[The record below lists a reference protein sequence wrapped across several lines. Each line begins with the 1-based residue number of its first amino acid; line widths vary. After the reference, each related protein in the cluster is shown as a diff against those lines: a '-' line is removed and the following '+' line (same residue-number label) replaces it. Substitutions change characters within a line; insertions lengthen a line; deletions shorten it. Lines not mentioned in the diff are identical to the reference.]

1 MESSMRLGLLGQGA
15 LRRILQAHLE
25 TLTRVEVTGYER
37 LEEGMPACTLL
48 VSAAD
53 AWNPEEQRAL
63 NAYSLRTGI
72 PWLGVFIE
80 FGRAIL
86 GPYVLPGS
94 PGCANCAE
102 MRRLN
107 AQDDAVAFA
116 GIRERFAASERR
128 ARADVSWLTSFAGQT
143 LANLVAGEI
152 QSSLT
157 APERMQTRN
166 ALVYVDLGTLKVRR
180 HRFLPEP
187 RCPDCGSLPAD
198 AAELAD
204 ISLRSRSKIH
214 PYTYRAQMLREKKQ
228 QLLEQYTDIETGLT
242 QRIVKDAQ
250 HLFANYAI
258 HMNVPGSGR
267 REVGYGRAFAYEQA
281 LVSAIAEALERYAG
295 MRPMGKDTVVRA
307 SRGELGDE
315 ALDPRLLGLPSEE
328 QYSLPGFPYMRY
340 SDDLVC
346 NWVWG
351 YSFLRQRPILVPESY
366 AYYGLH
372 LWGKEATFVYE
383 ISNGCALGGNTEE
396 AILHGMIEIAERDA
410 FLLTWYARLPMPR
423 IDPRSARDP
432 QAGLMIERLRYLTG
446 YNVHAFNVTLEHGI
460 PCFWVMGVDEQQ
472 RQNTPRVVCAAG
484 AHLHPEKALVNA
496 LQELAPII
504 EQTRVRY
511 AAELPRIRE
520 MLADSSKVRQ
530 MQDHSLLY
538 GLPEAFERLAFLYD
552 SPRRQTFEEAFDAF
566 YSATPHTD
574 LLDDLNEIMARYLSG
589 GIDIIVVD
597 QTAPEHAMGGF
608 RCVKVIMP
616 GMLPM
621 TFGHHARRT
630 AGFERLYQLPQKLGY
645 YPRALTDADLNPYPH
660 PFP

>member
-1 MESSMRLGLLGQGA
+1 MESSVRLGLLGQGT
-15 LRRILQAHLE
+15 LRRILQTHLE
-25 TLTRVEVTGYER
+25 TLTTVEVIGYER
-37 LEEGMPACTLL
+37 LEASMSACTLL

-63 NAYSLRTGI
+63 NAYSLRTRI
-72 PWLGVFIE
+72 PWLGVFVE

-86 GPYVLPGS
+86 GPYVLAGC
-94 PGCANCAE
+94 PGCATCAE
-102 MRRLN
+102 MRRTT
-107 AQDDAVAFA
+107 AQDDATVFA
-116 GIRERFAASERR
+116 GIRERLAISERR
-128 ARADVSWLTSFAGQT
+128 ASAEVSWLTAFASQA

-157 APERMQTRN
+157 APESMQTRN

-180 HRFLPEP
+180 HQFLPES
-187 RCPDCGSLPAD
+187 RCPDCGSLPED
-198 AAELAD
+198 AAELAG
-204 ISLRSRSKIH
+204 ISLRSRPKIH
-214 PYTYRAQMLREKKQ
+214 PYTYRAQTLREKKE
-228 QLLEQYTDIETGLT
+228 QLLEQYIDIETGLT
-242 QRIVKDAQ
+242 QRVVKDAQ

-258 HMNVPGSGR
+258 HMNVPGRER

-295 MRPMGKDTVVRA
+295 MRPMGKRTVVRA
-307 SRGELGDE
+307 SRSELGDE

-372 LWGKEATFVYE
+372 LWSKEAAFVYE
-383 ISNGCALGGNTEE
+383 ISNGCALGGSREE

-410 FLLTWYARLPMPR
+410 FLMAWYARLPMPR

-432 QAGLMIERLRYLTG
+432 QAGLMIERLHYLTG
-446 YNVHAFNVTLEHGI
+446 YNVHAFNITLEHGI

-472 RQNTPRVVCAAG
+472 RPDTPRVVCAAG

-504 EQTRVRY
+504 EQTRARY
-511 AAELPRIRE
+511 AGELPRIRE
-520 MLADSSKVRQ
+520 MLSDSSKVTQ

-538 GLPEAFERLAFLYD
+538 SLPEAFERLAFLYD
-552 SPRRQTFEEAFDAF
+552 SPRRQTFEQAFGSF
-566 YSATPHTD
+566 YRTTPHTD
-574 LLDDLNEIMARYLSG
+574 LLDDLTDVMTRYLSS

-597 QTAPEHAMGGF
+597 QTAPEHTAGGF

-621 TFGHHARRT
+621 TFGYHARRT
-630 AGFERLYQLPQKLGY
+630 TGFERLYQLPQKLGY